1 MKRFSP
7 TNIKVTFLQAKGFV
21 AGYLAR
27 WSGRKELGFKD
38 QPNLELGKKDCDYP
52 ASLASESLAP
62 WIFMI
67 SKGGLTVPTNQFL
80 LDVDKM
86 DELFVKFHGVASFDQ
101 GERIIDRF
109 TEILV
114 AHFAGKE
121 IEYIF

>member
-1 MKRFSP
+1 M
-7 TNIKVTFLQAKGFV
+7 

-27 WSGRKELGFKD
+27 WSGRKELGSKD
-38 QPNLELGKKDCDYP
+38 QPNPELGKKSCYYP
-52 ASLASESLAP
+52 DPLARESLAP

-67 SKGGLTVPTNQFL
+67 SKGGLTVPTNRFL

-101 GERIIDRF
+101 GDRIIDRF

-114 AHFAGKE
+114 AHFAGKG